1 MLHEI
6 FRIGVV
12 VGFVVNMVISDVTAL
27 LSSKLELLADY
38 FQAQACLIL
47 GCAENSLV
55 PLPVSFGINNEN
67 LEALKLLNFSLTG
80 EAISAPVVAMLKGE
94 TIKATLSEGSI
105 APYPYSFTNL
115 SVTTELAV
123 PLILDNKPAWVC
135 ILINPQRF
143 ELDSHQTTLITSL
156 CYILQSFELKQQL
169 DFQKNRY
176 QALLDAAVDG
186 FIEVDNNKRIIYFTK
201 GAESLTGW
209 DAKEAIGLT
218 CSEVLRP
225 RTEKNKLLCETCPL
239 DRAFRLRT
247 PVTNIDA
254 MIHTRDGEDSWAS
267 CSYNVT
273 ADAKGQIVGGVIAI
287 KDIYRVKALSEE
299 LKEELRRQQSLLG
312 VINAINGLSNIEE
325 IYRRALSEI
334 ASAIDFDIGT
344 IHSYNPDHKTLTLMS
359 VFEPKHRPEDT
370 DYVNYAPRFTTV
382 PRVLDFE
389 PQYHYTLVEEDLE
402 TKDVRTLGLEDYDE
416 PESNIIKKTIPVT
429 NCEAL
434 SQNEPYMAVNLPGK
448 PICSVLAEYEGLQAH
463 MCVPIKVQDT
473 TFGVL
478 HLASHMPYA
487 FLGGD
492 LTLAHSIAK
501 QIAVAAE
508 RAYYIEQLDK
518 QASTD
523 ALTGLYNKR
532 ELWKRLNIELRRA
545 ERKFQPLSFM
555 MIDLDN
561 LKWFN
566 DYFGHTQG
574 DNLISN
580 LGRLI
585 FEKCRASDI
594 AFRYG
599 GDELCLL
606 LPDTERDAAL
616 VVAERLRQDAQILRV
631 SYSEED
637 IVIGGDYT
645 VTLSIGIATF
655 PYDAQSVSDL
665 FEKADAAMYR
675 AKTTGK
681 NKVCVYD
688 AEVDSPKPNF
698 DRRRLDR

>member
-1 MLHEI
+1 MASGIKNIPDSLPEYLKKLAEFFSAEACFI
-6 FRIGVV
+6 FGREKD
-12 VGFVVNMVISDVTAL
+12 N
-27 LSSKLELLADY
+27 
-38 FQAQACLIL
+38 
-47 GCAENSLV
+47 LV
-55 PLPVSFGINNEN
+55 PLPVVYGIETSDN
-67 LEALKLLNFSLTG
+67 EALKNIHISLNQELPL
-80 EAISAPVVAMLKGE
+80 ACVVALQTGKPA
-94 TIKATLSEGSI
+94 KAMANSAEL
-105 APYPYSFTNL
+105 APCAYNFKHLEVYS
-115 SVTTELAV
+115 ELAV
-123 PLILDNKPAWVC
+123 PVLVENKAVWVC
-135 ILINPQRF
+135 MLINPQTF
-143 ELDSHQTTLITSL
+143 EVDGSSL
-156 CYILQSFELKQQL
+156 ELVNSLALAIQNVELKQQL
-169 DFQKNRY
+169 EYQKLRY

-209 DAKEAIGLT
+209 QAEEAVGLT
-218 CSEVLRP
+218 CSEVLQP
-225 RTEKNKLLCETCPL
+225 RTEKNKLLCDTCPL

-247 PVTNIDA
+247 PVTNVDA
-254 MIHTRDGEDSWAS
+254 LIHTRDGEDNWAS
-267 CSYNVT
+267 CSYNATVNE
-273 ADAKGQIVGGVIAI
+273 KGQVVGGVIAI
-287 KDIYRVKALSEE
+287 KDIYRIKALSEE

-334 ASAIDFDIGT
+334 ANAIDFDVGT
-344 IHSYNPDHKTLTLMS
+344 IHSYNKDNKTLTLMS
-359 VFEPKHRPEDT
+359 VYEPKRHEEQVLNYAQVKPDYSTSTSSIYQFEPGYSYSLLEDEE
-370 DYVNYAPRFTTV
+370 
-382 PRVLDFE
+382 DFQNQDDDLLE
-389 PQYHYTLVEEDLE
+389 LVEQPDNSKF
-402 TKDVRTLGLEDYDE
+402 TK
-416 PESNIIKKTIPVT
+416 IISVAH
-429 NCEAL
+429 CEAL
-434 SQNEPYMAVNLPGK
+434 TQNEPYMAVNLPGK
-448 PICSVLAEYEGLQAH
+448 PACSVLAEYEGLQAH
-463 MCVPIKVQDT
+463 MCVPIKVQDN

-532 ELWKRLNIELRRA
+532 ELWKRLNSELKRA
-545 ERKFQPLSFM
+545 ERKLQPLSFM

-566 DYFGHTQG
+566 DYFGHSQG
-574 DNLISN
+574 DYLIAS
-580 LGRLI
+580 LGRLLQ
-585 FEKCRASDI
+585 EKSRVSDI

-606 LPDTERDAAL
+606 LPDTELDAAR
-616 VVAERLRQDAQILRV
+616 VVAERLHHDAQLLRV
-631 SYSEED
+631 SLEED
-637 IVIGGDYT
+637 DILIGSDYT

-655 PYDAQSVSDL
+655 PYDAQSVTDL

-681 NKVCVYD
+681 NKVCLYD
-688 AEVDSPKPNF
+688 PEVDSPKPNF